1 MVPFLIAGHILLMWY
16 HNLVTTL
23 WPHCDNLVLTVI
35 KIFVKDNEFYCVH
48 GPLYIYVY
56 RLVVDEWLE
65 LKFPSPETGQ
75 GVLSAVQTLR
85 SMWSHLLEMKLQASQ
100 CESSNTSIKELA
112 HNHARNYCGTE
123 HDSYTQWRRWFCDY
137 KLSLLDGAS
146 TMYVLSTIFFYS
158 SPWFLWHWFR
168 WLCKD
173 ILPGRDARF
182 KTRRVPGQ
190 FFSLHTTPHPLCHEE
205 PPLQRP
211 LGSSF
216 R

>member
-1 MVPFLIAGHILLMWY
+1 MSIRWYKYTHYYICRKQVGHCHDKNWSCFIRTWMVPFLIAGHILLMWY

-112 HNHARNYCGTE
+112 HNHARN
-123 HDSYTQWRRWFCDY
+123 
-137 KLSLLDGAS
+137 
-146 TMYVLSTIFFYS
+146 
-158 SPWFLWHWFR
+158 
-168 WLCKD
+168 
-173 ILPGRDARF
+173 
-182 KTRRVPGQ
+182 
-190 FFSLHTTPHPLCHEE
+190 
-205 PPLQRP
+205 
-211 LGSSF
+211 
-216 R
+216 